1 MFTQGKSWLLCPCP
15 GPAMSSSHQ
24 RQFYCRFI
32 KTVRNPSPFVKWSL
46 FSCVAVYT
54 IPILSLTL
62 SRCLSEWDNK
72 ANWIDSREM
81 WNFNTNRAGPV
92 TRHRSRGRDQR
103 NKLNIYICRSPGVHP
118 VYSSDWT
125 DHSISPI
132 AGLLCPGCPELL
144 TTESH
149 PGLVARLW
157 SGAGNMAMNV
167 LMNWFVCPEFYDY
180 LSPDRIKSSPWLGL
194 LKRSRGALS

>member
-1 MFTQGKSWLLCPCP
+1 M
-15 GPAMSSSHQ
+15 
-24 RQFYCRFI
+24 
-32 KTVRNPSPFVKWSL
+32 SL
-46 FSCVAVYT
+46 FSSDAFYT
-54 IPILSLTL
+54 YPILSLTL
-62 SRCLSEWDNK
+62 SRCLCEWDNK

-103 NKLNIYICRSPGVHP
+103 NKLNIYICRVLVSTLCTLQIEQTIQFHRLP
-118 VYSSDWT
+118 VW
-125 DHSISPI
+125 
-132 AGLLCPGCPELL
+132 CPECPELL

-180 LSPDRIKSSPWLGL
+180 LSPGRIKSSP
-194 LKRSRGALS
+194 